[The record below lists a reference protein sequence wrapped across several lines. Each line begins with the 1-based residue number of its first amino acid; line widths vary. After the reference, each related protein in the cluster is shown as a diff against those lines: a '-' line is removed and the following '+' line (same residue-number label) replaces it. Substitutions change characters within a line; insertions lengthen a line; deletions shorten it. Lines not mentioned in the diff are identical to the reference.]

1 MNTLICRNSEQDD
14 QRVDR
19 RDLMTACISVFR
31 FWLIVSFAP
40 ACSSPG
46 TSHEEENEEY
56 ASINLIINK
65 RILQFFNQKKTSL
78 AGFYLYFCE
87 YFYA

>member
-1 MNTLICRNSEQDD
+1 MY
-14 QRVDR
+14 
-19 RDLMTACISVFR
+19 FR
-31 FWLIVSFAP
+31 FSLLAHRILCARLLFSRY
-40 ACSSPG
+40 
-46 TSHEEENEEY
+46 SHEEENEEY

-78 AGFYLYFCE
+78 AGFYLYFCA